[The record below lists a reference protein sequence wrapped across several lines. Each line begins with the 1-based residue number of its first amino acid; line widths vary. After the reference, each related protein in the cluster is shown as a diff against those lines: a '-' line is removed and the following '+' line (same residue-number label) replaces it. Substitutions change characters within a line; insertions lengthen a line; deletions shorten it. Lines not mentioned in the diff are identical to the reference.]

1 MNLEDPHH
9 PRARSLGQRVM
20 LTVWCCLGRVVY
32 PILSQTGFLELITSS
47 LPIQLHVYTFIHDC
61 LFLWVSLSLEQFL
74 WRALEGPS
82 LQSGTTDPVLVP
94 WLHSMKLENS
104 QNHTLIGA
112 CRGQYLS
119 RVHQPKL
126 VADMK
131 RDDYLEFIELYNY
144 KLFLVMYTT
153 WCNPHLGK
161 MAGKVTLLRI
171 H

>member
-1 MNLEDPHH
+1 MLSGKGGLPNPEPN
-9 PRARSLGQRVM
+9 RFLGVNHLF
-20 LTVWCCLGRVVY
+20 LTDTTTCLY
-32 PILSQTGFLELITSS
+32 I
-47 LPIQLHVYTFIHDC
+47 IHDC
-61 LFLWVSLSLEQFL
+61 LLLWVSLSLEQFL

-104 QNHTLIGA
+104 QNHTSGA
-112 CRGQYLS
+112 CRGQDLS

-131 RDDYLEFIELYNY
+131 RYDYLEFIELYNY